1 MTFTVPQHAKFAVV
15 GSHRKAASYCEGCRK
30 VKPRTGK
37 VYKGWRCVECRQA
50 EAGRFSPLDV
60 KGSQVQS

>member
-1 MTFTVPQHAKFAVV
+1 MSFTIPTSQKFQVV

-37 VYKGWRCVECRQA
+37 VQKGWRCEDCRLS
-50 EAGRFSPLDV
+50 EAARFLGEAC
-60 KGSQVQS
+60 K